1 MAFLRIFTGKAQ
13 QYPHMG
19 EPHIEPQ
26 FSNFG
31 GIGTTWRGNKEPG
44 ALRSRLGPGRVV
56 AQDGQVIQ
64 ILPAFENHWSKQISI
79 KAQMSY

>member
-13 QYPHMG
+13 QYPHME

-31 GIGTTWRGNKEPG
+31 GIGTTWRGKKEPG
-44 ALRSRLGPGRVV
+44 ALGSRLGPGLCGSSRRPG
-56 AQDGQVIQ
+56 DS
-64 ILPAFENHWSKQISI
+64 NTTSI
-79 KAQMSY
+79 W